1 MVNRALAEHNT
12 HVDMVDTIN
21 MTTGKF
27 EQRMAVP
34 TARINTRK
42 RGSAMK
48 VFATFC
54 PMCGEKYPDTGGI
67 KRTPSADDANG

>member
-1 MVNRALAEHNT
+1 MCDCVQIVNRELAKYNT

-21 MTTGKF
+21 MKTRKF

-34 TARINTRK
+34 TARVNTKK
-42 RGSAMK
+42 RGSPMK

-54 PMCGEKYPDTGGI
+54 PMCGEKYAD
-67 KRTPSADDANG
+67 SASEGQ